1 MSSEPPSPPPALL
14 PASRCVAASPAGPIG
29 TPADP
34 ASPSAL
40 ARARQWAR
48 RIKRDTYALYLAV
61 RDPRTPWYAKVVAA
75 CVVAYAFS
83 PIDLIPDFIPVL
95 GYLDDVIIVPLGI
108 MLALKLIP
116 AAVMTECRA
125 AADANRPSSK
135 PRNYIGATV
144 VVAIWL
150 LAAALSIQWIMRF
163 L

>member
-1 MSSEPPSPPPALL
+1 MTPGVPAELGPSESLFT
-14 PASRCVAASPAGPIG
+14 R
-29 TPADP
+29 
-34 ASPSAL
+34 
-40 ARARQWAR
+40 ARAWAR

-61 RDPRTPWYAKVVAA
+61 RDPRTPWYAKLFAA

-116 AAVMTECRA
+116 PAVMAECRA

-135 PRNYIGATV
+135 PRNYAGAAV

-150 LAAALSIQWIMRF
+150 LALAISIQWALRLF
-163 L
+163 T